1 MKQKPAGSAAV
12 IYTPRCV
19 FVWKVAVCLRRI
31 SPIKQE
37 VGCNYED
44 WSLKERP
51 AEEGSLCRH
60 AAHEEDVRVQRAQL
74 TDPRARA
81 TTEAHQRGSALAT
94 C

>member
-19 FVWKVAVCLRRI
+19 FVWKVCVYMRYV

-37 VGCNYED
+37 LWCNYED

-51 AEEGSLCRH
+51 AEEGSICR
-60 AAHEEDVRVQRAQL
+60 HEEDVRVKGHRM
-74 TDPRARA
+74 DPRAGA